1 MSTVVD
7 SIHARAFEV
16 YERALG
22 PAAKVSGSEHWWP
35 VPWREDSKASL
46 RVNERGQWYD
56 DPAGQGGDV
65 ITFWARKTGRDT
77 KADFK
82 ALVAELAA
90 LLGIAVGNPAA
101 NAAENSQ
108 SRTTAALGDT
118 DGMLARLEALAGCYG
133 LAWADFASAQCRLTP
148 TYYSSIGRKEQ
159 SVIYPLYGLN
169 RQSRRKAKSLD
180 RFQDGANGQAQVAQW
195 PAGKRV
201 SSHPGGGSGFF
212 PASIRDRAAGKT
224 DLVLCAGEEKTLALR
239 KVGLHATSYS
249 CGEGQ
254 ITKRA
259 ADLLIWLGYTEYTV
273 CLDAG
278 PETAEGGPK
287 WAQRLLDAGAK
298 AVRIVTWPDGT
309 PDKYDV
315 NDLLREKGPAAVA
328 KLVSDAV
335 MWRDPGRG
343 PVIEWES
350 DTVADLLSMPFDPI
364 EWALPGVLPCGN
376 LMILSAPEK
385 SGKTFWALQAAL
397 AVAYGGEFLGRRCQQ
412 GRAVMHDYDGMGR
425 RLYNQ
430 RLVSLKSSPTKN
442 CRMIWPN
449 GKRLT
454 EEALESLRPILT
466 GVRLWIIDNLT
477 NALPATM
484 NNRGNAQETDSGRI
498 SPLHNFC
505 KTLPDTAV
513 VLLHHTNRQTGRATF
528 DNYAGSRGLGAN
540 CDGQIEI
547 KLAGTGA
554 SAELAV
560 RTRLAEPFVETMR
573 RIHGGGW
580 RTLNTDEAIGESRA
594 RVMEVLNDEPA
605 TAKEVAAL
613 VGVTEQGARQL
624 LKRMATDGMVQ
635 RRGKQWFPLCC
646 VSNVSLS
653 EEKKETKETYE
664 TCSTFAR
671 ARTRGAE
678 TDDTEDDGLNGFL
691 DGFDR

>member
-7 SIHARAFEV
+7 SIRTRAFEV

-22 PAAKVSGSEHWWP
+22 PAAKVSGGESWWP

-65 ITFWARKTGRDT
+65 ITFWAKKTGRDT
-77 KADFK
+77 KTDFK
-82 ALVAELAA
+82 LIVGELAKV
-90 LLGIAVGNPAA
+90 LGIDASQPSTAPDGRLLPQAA
-101 NAAENSQ
+101 GGPLDIIAPFYGLS
-108 SRTTAALGDT
+108 GD
-118 DGMLARLEALAGCYG
+118 DFRRAGCSVDKGVYFG
-133 LAWADFASAQCRLTP
+133 AISA
-148 TYYSSIGRKEQ
+148 KHAA
-159 SVIYPLYGLN
+159 VIYPLAGPDG
-169 RQSRRKAKSLD
+169 QTKRKAKSLN
-180 RFQDGANGQAQVAQW
+180 RFGVGNQATRW
-195 PAGKRV
+195 PEGKRA
-201 SSHPGGGSGFF
+201 STHPGGGWGFF
-212 PASIRDRAAGKT
+212 PATVADNRPADGSPRPE
-224 DLVLCAGEEKTLALR
+224 LVVVAGEEKCLALI
-239 KVGLHATSYS
+239 KAGLHAASYS
-249 CGEGQ
+249 CGEGSL
-254 ITKRA
+254 KAKA
-259 ADLLIWLGYTEYTV
+259 AELLTSGMGYDRFV
-273 CLDAG
+273 VILDAG
-278 PETAEGGPK
+278 RECIEGAPK
-287 WAQRLLDAGAK
+287 WAEALTKAGAK
-298 AVRIVTWPDGT
+298 SVRIAMWPDGT
-309 PDKYDV
+309 PDKYDL
-315 NDLLREKGPAAVA
+315 NDLIKDKGAAAV
-328 KLVSDAV
+328 KELVSDAV

-442 CRMIWPN
+442 CRIIWPN